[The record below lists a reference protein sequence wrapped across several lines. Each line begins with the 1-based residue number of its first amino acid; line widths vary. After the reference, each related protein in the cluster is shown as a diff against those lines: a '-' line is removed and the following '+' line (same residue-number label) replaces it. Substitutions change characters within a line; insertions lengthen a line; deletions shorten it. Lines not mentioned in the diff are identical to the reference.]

1 MCAARSRW
9 RARPTSNSA
18 DSQFFICF
26 APAPHLDGQ
35 YTAFGQVVEGME
47 FVDRIK
53 KGDPGSGM
61 VSAPQDRIV
70 KMQVAADAQ

>member
-1 MCAARSRW
+1 V
-9 RARPTSNSA
+9 NSA

-53 KGDPGSGM
+53 KGEPGSGL
-61 VSAPQDRIV
+61 VNAPQDRIV